1 MACRMIKLAG
11 LQPDKDIEIVYTGL
25 RPGEKLYEELLYN
38 ERLYS
43 TLNPK
48 IFKGIS
54 LKQDYDKIKPALQ
67 QLVEVA
73 QTDNKKETVYQLKQ
87 IVPEFK
93 SMNSVYEALDE
104 KTYISKKMK
113 SNIMFN

>member
-1 MACRMIKLAG
+1 MKRLPIRYLEFILSFKLPKTKG
-11 LQPDKDIEIVYTGL
+11 II
-25 RPGEKLYEELLYN
+25 
-38 ERLYS
+38 
-43 TLNPK
+43 K
-48 IFKGIS
+48 IFQK
-54 LKQDYDKIKPALQ
+54 YDKIKPALQ